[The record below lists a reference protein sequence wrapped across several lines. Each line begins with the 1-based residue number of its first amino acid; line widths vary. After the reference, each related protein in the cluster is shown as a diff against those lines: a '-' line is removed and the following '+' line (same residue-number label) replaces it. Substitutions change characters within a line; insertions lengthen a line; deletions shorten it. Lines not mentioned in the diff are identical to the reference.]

1 MSFLKGWGGG
11 HVLNKLEIFA
21 GVVSGG
27 GEERYL
33 RFSWAVRPNSL
44 RGFTVVIPRKP
55 LQIFSIPLKRR
66 LLGG

>member
-27 GEERYL
+27 GEER
-33 RFSWAVRPNSL
+33 
-44 RGFTVVIPRKP
+44 
-55 LQIFSIPLKRR
+55 
-66 LLGG
+66 

>member
-1 MSFLKGWGGG
+1 MGGGG
-11 HVLNKLEIFA
+11 HVLNKLEIFE

-44 RGFTVVIPRKP
+44 RGFTVVIPLKP
-55 LQIFSIPLKRR
+55 FSAFR
-66 LLGG
+66 